1 MRIIEISCI
10 IKIDII
16 KTGIKEQSVSKDRQV
31 AELKKFFNVNGSC
44 NPQIHYMI
52 DLSERLSEIKKMVD
66 AGEYFTINRARQYGK
81 TTLLAALAEYL
92 KSDYK
97 VVSLDFQ
104 TISYGDFENEEKF
117 VAAFSNEILISE
129 YDIPEDIRSAL
140 LRLADGREKN
150 VTLSVLFRTLLQWC
164 RISEKPLVLII
175 DEVDTATNNQVFV
188 DFLAQLRAY
197 YLRRMQLPAFR
208 SVILAGVYDV
218 RNVKS
223 KIRPEENH
231 KTNSPWNIAA
241 KFKVDMNF
249 SVDDISGMLNAYE
262 RDYRTGMDIKEI
274 AGLIYSYTSGYPYL
288 VSCICK
294 MIDEDIKGEGKTAWS
309 KQDVLTAVKML
320 LNDKNPLFESLI
332 GKLNEY
338 PGVKKLIYRLLFRG
352 ENIGYNPD
360 DSGIDMA
367 EMFGFIKVRN
377 GNVYIAN
384 RIFETRLYNMFLMST
399 DEQEKDVYREGARLK
414 NQFIRDGA
422 LDMRRILEKFVE
434 YFDDIYG
441 DRDEKFLEA
450 DGRRYFMLFLKPIIN
465 GTGNYYIEA
474 RTRNDEQTD
483 MIIDYLGQQYIIE
496 MKIWHGNAYNERG
509 EKQLSDYLE
518 YYHVDKGYM
527 LSFNFNKNKK
537 IGVKEVILGEKLLIE
552 AVV

>member
-1 MRIIEISCI
+1 MRITEISCI
-10 IKIDII
+10 IKE
-16 KTGIKEQSVSKDRQV
+16 GIKEQSVSEDRQV
-31 AELKKFFNVNGSC
+31 TELKKFFNVNGSC

-52 DLSERLSEIKKMVD
+52 DLSERLSEIKKMID

-97 VVSLDFQ
+97 VISLDFQ

-129 YDIPEDIRSAL
+129 YDIPEDIRSTL
-140 LRLADGREKN
+140 LHLADGKERN

-197 YLRRMQLPAFR
+197 YLRRMQMPTFR

-231 KTNSPWNIAA
+231 KMNSPWNIAA
-241 KFKVDMNF
+241 KFKIDMNF
-249 SVDDISGMLNAYE
+249 SVDDISGMLNEYE
-262 RDYRTGMDIKEI
+262 QDYQTGMDVVEI
-274 AGLIYSYTSGYPYL
+274 AEMIYSYTSGYPYL
-288 VSCICK
+288 VSCLCK
-294 MIDEDIKGEGKTAWS
+294 MIDEDIKGESKTAWS

-338 PGVKKLIYRLLFRG
+338 PGVKNLIYRLLFRG

-377 GNVYIAN
+377 GNVYISN

-414 NQFIRDGA
+414 NQFIHDGT

-537 IGVKEVILGEKLLIE
+537 IGVKEVVLGEKLLIE

>member
-1 MRIIEISCI
+1 MRITEISCI
-10 IKIDII
+10 IKE
-16 KTGIKEQSVSKDRQV
+16 GIKEQCVSEDRQV
-31 AELKKFFNVNGSC
+31 TELKKFFNVNGSC

-52 DLSERLSEIKKMVD
+52 NLSERLSEIKKMVD

-97 VVSLDFQ
+97 VISLDFQ

-117 VAAFSNEILISE
+117 VAAFSNEVLISE
-129 YDIPEDIRSAL
+129 YDIPEDIRSGL
-140 LRLADGREKN
+140 SRMADGKERN

-197 YLRRMQLPAFR
+197 YLRRMQMPTFR

-249 SVDDISGMLNAYE
+249 SVEDISGMLNEYE
-262 RDYRTGMDIKEI
+262 KDCQTGMDVVEI
-274 AGLIYSYTSGYPYL
+274 AELIYSYTSGYPYL
-288 VSCICK
+288 VSCLCK
-294 MIDEDIKGEGKTAWS
+294 MIDEDIKGESKTAWS

-360 DSGIDMA
+360 DSGMDMA

-414 NQFIRDGA
+414 NQFIHDGA

-537 IGVKEVILGEKLLIE
+537 IGVKEVVLGEKLLIE

>member
-1 MRIIEISCI
+1 MRITEISCI
-10 IKIDII
+10 IKE
-16 KTGIKEQSVSKDRQV
+16 GIKEQSVSEDRQV
-31 AELKKFFNVNGSC
+31 TELKKFFNVNGSC

-52 DLSERLSEIKKMVD
+52 DLSERLSEIKKMID

-97 VVSLDFQ
+97 VISLDFQ

-129 YDIPEDIRSAL
+129 YDIPEDIRSTL
-140 LRLADGREKN
+140 LHLADGKERN

-197 YLRRMQLPAFR
+197 YLRRMQMPTFR

-231 KTNSPWNIAA
+231 KMNSPWNIAA
-241 KFKVDMNF
+241 KFKIDMNF
-249 SVDDISGMLNAYE
+249 SVDDISGMLNEYE
-262 RDYRTGMDIKEI
+262 QDYQTGMDVVEI
-274 AGLIYSYTSGYPYL
+274 AEMIYSYTSGYPYL
-288 VSCICK
+288 VSCLCK
-294 MIDEDIKGEGKTAWS
+294 MIDEDIKGESKTAWS

-338 PGVKKLIYRLLFRG
+338 LGVKNLIYRLLFRG

-377 GNVYIAN
+377 GNVYISN

-414 NQFIRDGA
+414 NQFIHDGT

-474 RTRNDEQTD
+474 RTRNNEQTD

-537 IGVKEVILGEKLLIE
+537 IGVKEVVLGEKLLIE

>member
-1 MRIIEISCI
+1 MRITEISCI
-10 IKIDII
+10 IKE
-16 KTGIKEQSVSKDRQV
+16 GIKEQSVSEDRQV
-31 AELKKFFNVNGSC
+31 TELKKFFNVNGSC

-97 VVSLDFQ
+97 VISLDFQ

-117 VAAFSNEILISE
+117 VAAFSNEVLISE
-129 YDIPEDIRSAL
+129 YDIPEDIRSGL
-140 LRLADGREKN
+140 SRMADGKERN

-197 YLRRMQLPAFR
+197 YLRRMQMPTFR

-231 KTNSPWNIAA
+231 KMNSPWNIAA
-241 KFKVDMNF
+241 KFKIDMNF
-249 SVDDISGMLNAYE
+249 SVDDISGMLNEYE
-262 RDYRTGMDIKEI
+262 QDYQTGMDVVEI
-274 AGLIYSYTSGYPYL
+274 AEMIHSYTSGYQYL
-288 VSCICK
+288 VSCLCK
-294 MIDEDIKGEGKTAWS
+294 MIDEDIKGESKTAWS

-338 PGVKKLIYRLLFRG
+338 LGVKNLIYRLLFRG

-377 GNVYIAN
+377 GNVYISN

-414 NQFIRDGA
+414 NQFIHDGT

-537 IGVKEVILGEKLLIE
+537 IGVKEVVLGEKLLIE

>member
-1 MRIIEISCI
+1 MIAVAVHVRAVMYV
-10 IKIDII
+10 
-16 KTGIKEQSVSKDRQV
+16 QSLILQLLTIRRV

-97 VVSLDFQ
+97 VISLDFQ

-129 YDIPEDIRSAL
+129 YDIPEDIRSTL
-140 LRLADGREKN
+140 LHLADGKERN

-197 YLRRMQLPAFR
+197 YLRRMQMPTFR

-241 KFKVDMNF
+241 KFKIDMNF
-249 SVDDISGMLNAYE
+249 SVDDISGMLNEYE
-262 RDYRTGMDIKEI
+262 QDYQTGMDVVEI
-274 AGLIYSYTSGYPYL
+274 AEMIYSYTSGYPYL
-288 VSCICK
+288 VSCLCK
-294 MIDEDIKGEGKTAWS
+294 MIDEDIKGESKTAWS

-338 PGVKKLIYRLLFRG
+338 PGVKNLIYRLLFRG

-414 NQFIRDGA
+414 NQFIHDGA

-537 IGVKEVILGEKLLIE
+537 IGVKEVVLGEKLLIE

>member
-1 MRIIEISCI
+1 MRIIGISCI

-16 KTGIKEQSVSKDRQV
+16 KTAIKEQIVSKDRQV
-31 AELKKFFNVNGSC
+31 ADLKKIFNVNGSC

-129 YDIPEDIRSAL
+129 YDIPEEIRSAL

-197 YLRRMQLPAFR
+197 YLRRMQLPTFR

-249 SVDDISGMLNAYE
+249 SVGDISGMLNEYE
-262 RDYRTGMDIKEI
+262 KDYQTGMDVVEI
-274 AGLIYSYTSGYPYL
+274 AELIYSYTSGYPYL
-288 VSCICK
+288 VSCLCK
-294 MIDEDIKGEGKTAWS
+294 MIDEDIKGESKTAWR
-309 KQDVLTAVKML
+309 KRDVLTAVKML

-414 NQFIRDGA
+414 NQFIHDGA

>member
-1 MRIIEISCI
+1 MRITEISCI
-10 IKIDII
+10 IKE
-16 KTGIKEQSVSKDRQV
+16 GIKEQCVSEDRQV
-31 AELKKFFNVNGSC
+31 TELKKFFNVNGSC

-97 VVSLDFQ
+97 VISLDFQ

-117 VAAFSNEILISE
+117 VAAFSNEVLISE
-129 YDIPEDIRSAL
+129 YDIPEDIRSGL
-140 LRLADGREKN
+140 SRMADGKERN

-197 YLRRMQLPAFR
+197 YLRRMQMPTFR

-249 SVDDISGMLNAYE
+249 SVEDISGMLNEYE
-262 RDYRTGMDIKEI
+262 KDCQTGMDVVEI
-274 AGLIYSYTSGYPYL
+274 AELIYSYTSGYPYL
-288 VSCICK
+288 VSCLCK
-294 MIDEDIKGEGKTAWS
+294 MIDEDIKGESKTAWS

-360 DSGIDMA
+360 DSGMDMA

-414 NQFIRDGA
+414 NQFIHDGA
-422 LDMRRILEKFVE
+422 LDMQRILEKFVE

-537 IGVKEVILGEKLLIE
+537 IGVKEVVLGEKLLIE

>member
-1 MRIIEISCI
+1 MRITEISCI
-10 IKIDII
+10 IKE
-16 KTGIKEQSVSKDRQV
+16 GIKEQCVSEDRQV
-31 AELKKFFNVNGSC
+31 TELKKFFNVNGSC

-52 DLSERLSEIKKMVD
+52 NLSERLSEIKKMVD
-66 AGEYFTINRARQYGK
+66 AGEYFAINRARQYGK

-97 VVSLDFQ
+97 VISLDFQ

-117 VAAFSNEILISE
+117 VAAFSNEVLISE
-129 YDIPEDIRSAL
+129 YDIPEDIRSGL
-140 LRLADGREKN
+140 SRMADGKERN

-197 YLRRMQLPAFR
+197 YLRRMQMPTFR

-249 SVDDISGMLNAYE
+249 SVEDISGMLNEYE
-262 RDYRTGMDIKEI
+262 KDCQTGMDVVEI
-274 AGLIYSYTSGYPYL
+274 AELIYSYTSGYPYL
-288 VSCICK
+288 VSCLCK
-294 MIDEDIKGEGKTAWS
+294 MIDEDIKGESKTAWS

-360 DSGIDMA
+360 DSGMDMA

-414 NQFIRDGA
+414 NQFIHDGA
-422 LDMRRILEKFVE
+422 LDMQRILEKFVE

-537 IGVKEVILGEKLLIE
+537 IGVKEVVLGEKLLIE

>member
-10 IKIDII
+10 IKE
-16 KTGIKEQSVSKDRQV
+16 GIKEQSVSEDRQV
-31 AELKKFFNVNGSC
+31 TELKKFFNVNGSC

-97 VVSLDFQ
+97 VISLDFQ

-129 YDIPEDIRSAL
+129 YDIPEDIKSTL
-140 LRLADGREKN
+140 LHLADGKERN

-197 YLRRMQLPAFR
+197 YLRRMQMPTFR

-241 KFKVDMNF
+241 KFKIDMNF
-249 SVDDISGMLNAYE
+249 SVDDISGMLNEYE
-262 RDYRTGMDIKEI
+262 QDYQTGMDVVEI
-274 AGLIYSYTSGYPYL
+274 AEMIYSYTSGYPYL
-288 VSCICK
+288 VSCLCK
-294 MIDEDIKGEGKTAWS
+294 MIDEDIKGESKTAWS

-338 PGVKKLIYRLLFRG
+338 PGVKNLIYRLLFRG

-414 NQFIRDGA
+414 NQFIHDGA

-434 YFDDIYG
+434 YFDNIYG

-537 IGVKEVILGEKLLIE
+537 IGVKEVVLGEKLLIE

>member
-1 MRIIEISCI
+1 MRITEISCI
-10 IKIDII
+10 IKE
-16 KTGIKEQSVSKDRQV
+16 GIKEQSVSEDRQV
-31 AELKKFFNVNGSC
+31 TELKKFFNVNGSC

-97 VVSLDFQ
+97 VISLDFQ

-129 YDIPEDIRSAL
+129 YDIPEDIRSTL
-140 LRLADGREKN
+140 LHLADGKERN

-197 YLRRMQLPAFR
+197 YLRRMQMPTFR

-231 KTNSPWNIAA
+231 KMNSPWNIAA
-241 KFKVDMNF
+241 KFKIDMNF
-249 SVDDISGMLNAYE
+249 SVDDISGMLNEYE
-262 RDYRTGMDIKEI
+262 QDYQTGMDVVEI
-274 AGLIYSYTSGYPYL
+274 AEMIYSYTSGYPYL
-288 VSCICK
+288 VSCLCK
-294 MIDEDIKGEGKTAWS
+294 MIDEDIKGESKTAWS

-338 PGVKKLIYRLLFRG
+338 PGVKNLIYRLLFRG

-414 NQFIRDGA
+414 NQFIHDGT

-518 YYHVDKGYM
+518 HYHVDKGYM

-537 IGVKEVILGEKLLIE
+537 IGVKEVVLGEKLLIE

>member
-1 MRIIEISCI
+1 
-10 IKIDII
+10 
-16 KTGIKEQSVSKDRQV
+16 
-31 AELKKFFNVNGSC
+31 
-44 NPQIHYMI
+44 MI

-81 TTLLAALAEYL
+81 TTLLVALAEYL

-97 VVSLDFQ
+97 VISLDFQ

-129 YDIPEDIRSAL
+129 YDIPEDIRSTL
-140 LRLADGREKN
+140 LHLADGKERN

-197 YLRRMQLPAFR
+197 YLRRMQMPTFR

-249 SVDDISGMLNAYE
+249 SVEDISGMLNEYE
-262 RDYRTGMDIKEI
+262 QDCQTGMDVVEI
-274 AGLIYSYTSGYPYL
+274 AELIYSYTSGYPYL
-288 VSCICK
+288 VSYLCK
-294 MIDEDIKGEGKTAWS
+294 MIDEDIKGESKTAWS

-338 PGVKKLIYRLLFRG
+338 PGVKNLIYRLLFRG

-399 DEQEKDVYREGARLK
+399 DEQ
-414 NQFIRDGA
+414 
-422 LDMRRILEKFVE
+422 
-434 YFDDIYG
+434 
-441 DRDEKFLEA
+441 
-450 DGRRYFMLFLKPIIN
+450 
-465 GTGNYYIEA
+465 
-474 RTRNDEQTD
+474 TD

-509 EKQLSDYLE
+509 EK
-518 YYHVDKGYM
+518 
-527 LSFNFNKNKK
+527 
-537 IGVKEVILGEKLLIE
+537 LLIE

>member
-1 MRIIEISCI
+1 MRITEISCI
-10 IKIDII
+10 IKE
-16 KTGIKEQSVSKDRQV
+16 GIKEQSVSEDRQV
-31 AELKKFFNVNGSC
+31 TELKKFFNVNGSC

-97 VVSLDFQ
+97 VISLDFQ

-129 YDIPEDIRSAL
+129 YDIPEDIRSTL
-140 LRLADGREKN
+140 LHFADGKERN

-197 YLRRMQLPAFR
+197 YLRRMQMPTFR

-231 KTNSPWNIAA
+231 KMNSPWNIAA
-241 KFKVDMNF
+241 KFKIDMNF
-249 SVDDISGMLNAYE
+249 SVDDISGMLNEYE
-262 RDYRTGMDIKEI
+262 QDYQTGMDVVEI
-274 AGLIYSYTSGYPYL
+274 AEMIYSYTSGYPYL
-288 VSCICK
+288 VSCLCK
-294 MIDEDIKGEGKTAWS
+294 MIDEDIKGESKTAWS

-338 PGVKKLIYRLLFRG
+338 LGVKNLIYRLLFRG

-377 GNVYIAN
+377 GNVYISN

-414 NQFIRDGA
+414 NQFIHDGT

-537 IGVKEVILGEKLLIE
+537 IGVKEVVLGEKLLIE

>member
-1 MRIIEISCI
+1 MRITEISCI
-10 IKIDII
+10 IKE
-16 KTGIKEQSVSKDRQV
+16 GIKEQSVSEDRQV
-31 AELKKFFNVNGSC
+31 TELKKFFNVNGSC

-97 VVSLDFQ
+97 VISLDFQ

-129 YDIPEDIRSAL
+129 YDIPEDIRSTL
-140 LRLADGREKN
+140 LHLADGKERN

-197 YLRRMQLPAFR
+197 YLRRMQMPTFR

-241 KFKVDMNF
+241 KFKIDMNF
-249 SVDDISGMLNAYE
+249 SVDDISGMLNEYE
-262 RDYRTGMDIKEI
+262 QDYQTGMDVVEI
-274 AGLIYSYTSGYPYL
+274 AEMIYSYTSGYPYL
-288 VSCICK
+288 VSCLCK
-294 MIDEDIKGEGKTAWS
+294 MIDEDIKGESKTAWS

-338 PGVKKLIYRLLFRG
+338 LGVKNLIYRLLFRG

-377 GNVYIAN
+377 GNVYISN

-414 NQFIRDGA
+414 NQFIHDGT

-537 IGVKEVILGEKLLIE
+537 IGVKEVVLGEKLLIE

>member
-1 MRIIEISCI
+1 M
-10 IKIDII
+10 
-16 KTGIKEQSVSKDRQV
+16 
-31 AELKKFFNVNGSC
+31 KKFFNVNGSC

-97 VVSLDFQ
+97 VISLDFQ

-129 YDIPEDIRSAL
+129 YDIPEDIKSTL
-140 LRLADGREKN
+140 LHLADGKERN

-164 RISEKPLVLII
+164 IISEKPLVLII

-197 YLRRMQLPAFR
+197 YLRRMQMPTFR

-231 KTNSPWNIAA
+231 KMNSPWNIAA
-241 KFKVDMNF
+241 KFKIDMNF
-249 SVDDISGMLNAYE
+249 SVDDISGMLNEYE
-262 RDYRTGMDIKEI
+262 QDYQTGMDVVEI
-274 AGLIYSYTSGYPYL
+274 AEMIYSYTSGYPYL
-288 VSCICK
+288 VSCLCK
-294 MIDEDIKGEGKTAWS
+294 MIDEDIKGESKTAWS

-338 PGVKKLIYRLLFRG
+338 LGVKNLIYRLLFRG

-414 NQFIRDGA
+414 NQFIHDGA

-483 MIIDYLGQQYIIE
+483 MIIDYIIE

-537 IGVKEVILGEKLLIE
+537 IGVKEVVLGEKLLIE